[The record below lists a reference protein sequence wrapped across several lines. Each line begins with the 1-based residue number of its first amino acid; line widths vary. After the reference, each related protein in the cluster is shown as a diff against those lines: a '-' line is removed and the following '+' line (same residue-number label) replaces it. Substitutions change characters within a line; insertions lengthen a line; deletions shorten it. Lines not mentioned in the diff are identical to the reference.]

1 MAKEAQLT
9 ELFSSFQGEGLYLGR
24 RQLFVRFAGCN
35 LSCQYCDSPQA
46 LETTPNYRLEAVPG
60 SHKWESRGNPVG
72 AGGLIE
78 LLAGIKKTG
87 LDHSLSLTG
96 GEPLLQ
102 VDFLKEFLPA
112 AKTALQLPVYLETN
126 GTLPDHLNE
135 VIDLVDI
142 VAMDLKLPSATGESA
157 YWKEHKRFLETA
169 YLKEVFAKIV
179 VVPETK
185 VPEIIEAAKLIA
197 GVDEQIVTV
206 IQPVT
211 PHGQF
216 KHRPTAEQLFA
227 FHASARRYLQDVR
240 VIPQAHKLLGLA

>member
-9 ELFSSFQGEGLYLGR
+9 EIFSSFQGEGLYLGQ
-24 RQLFVRFAGCN
+24 RQLFVRFTGCN

-46 LETTPNYRLEAVPG
+46 LEITPNYRLEAVPG

-72 AGGLIE
+72 VGSLVE
-78 LLAGIKKTG
+78 LLAGLQKPG

-112 AKTALQLPVYLETN
+112 AKTALKLPVYLETN

-135 VIDLVDI
+135 VIDQIDI

-197 GVDEQIVTV
+197 GVDEQIVAV

-211 PHGQF
+211 PHGQV